1 MHETSTTIQAWAE
14 PIFGPVS
21 NLTDL
26 VDRAALELAELKQAL
41 ANGGTAEAKAEAADV
56 VILLHRVAALLGT
69 DLATEVDAKMTINR
83 ARNWVPDG
91 KGAGR
96 HVA

>member
-1 MHETSTTIQAWAE
+1 MPETSTTIQAWAE
-14 PIFGPVS
+14 PVFGPVAD
-21 NLTDL
+21 LRDL

-41 ANGGTAEAKAEAADV
+41 ASGDLAEAKAEAADV

-69 DLATEVDAKMTINR
+69 DLATEVDAKMAINR
-83 ARNWVPDG
+83 ARSWVRDG

-96 HVA
+96 HVP